1 MASVELCVM
10 YSDMFQLG
18 LSSPRTSES
27 CRDDITCVRVEPA
40 AVGKVATKK
49 RMEERTTNIL
59 VDLTKAR
66 DVVDVRG
73 GFGKRARSSGGVCG
87 RHGREGVRDAA
98 VRVALGPHV
107 RPLARVQLRCDV
119 HRAWCHRD
127 NDGDADPS
135 EHRCVC
141 VCHLQC
147 GHTRVAV
154 WRRRNKPPK
163 MAQKSFCRVV
173 PIAPWKK
180 PIASFTRSGF
190 CFWNLRRK
198 KGEERNDEG

>member
-1 MASVELCVM
+1 M

-141 VCHLQC
+141 ACVIYNVDTLVLLCGVAGTNLQK
-147 GHTRVAV
+147 
-154 WRRRNKPPK
+154 WPRRASAASSQLRPG
-163 MAQKSFCRVV
+163 KS
-173 PIAPWKK
+173 P
-180 PIASFTRSGF
+180 
-190 CFWNLRRK
+190 LRRSLAQVFVF
-198 KGEERNDEG
+198 GI